1 MVHYIYVYP
10 LSNGMFVTF
19 CLFFY
24 NSLYP
29 FFLSI
34 SKNKKPK
41 MYAMKEEDCL
51 QTFHNLQDYQDQ
63 FLLHHHPQILPWS
76 SLPSFDPTHFPS
88 NPTRYPDPVHY
99 FNRRASS
106 SSSSFDYTDAF
117 VSPPPSM
124 DHHHPQNHL
133 RILSEALGPI
143 MRRGSSFGFDGEM
156 MGKMSA
162 QEVMD
167 AKALAAS
174 KSHSE
179 AERRRRE
186 RINTHL
192 AKLRSI
198 LPNTT
203 KTDKASLLAEVIQH
217 MKELKRQ
224 TSLITDTCQVPTES
238 DDLTVDTSYNDEEG
252 NLVIRASF
260 CCEDR
265 TDLMHDV
272 ISALKC
278 LRLRTLKAEIAT
290 VGGRVKNVLFLSREV
305 DEESNDAYCR
315 NFDCD
320 DVENDD
326 EEKRFNRVSSI
337 EEALKAVIEKCVNN
351 IDENNEN
358 NNLEKSSSGSI
369 KRQRTSKM

>member
-1 MVHYIYVYP
+1 
-10 LSNGMFVTF
+10 
-19 CLFFY
+19 
-24 NSLYP
+24 
-29 FFLSI
+29 
-34 SKNKKPK
+34 

-76 SLPSFDPTHFPS
+76 SSSLPSFDPTHFPS
-88 NPTRYPDPVHY
+88 NPTRYSDPVHC
-99 FNRRASS
+99 FDRRASASS
-106 SSSSFDYTDAF
+106 SSFNYNDSF

-124 DHHHPQNHL
+124 EHHQNHL

-143 MRRGSSFGFDGEM
+143 MRRGSSFGFDGEI
-156 MGKMSA
+156 MGKLSA

-224 TSLITDTCQVPTES
+224 TSLITDTCQVPTEP
-238 DDLTVDTSYNDEEG
+238 DDLTVDSAYNDEEG

-260 CCEDR
+260 CCQDR

-272 ISALKC
+272 INALKS

-290 VGGRVKNVLFLSREV
+290 VGGRVKNVLFLSRE
-305 DEESNDAYCR
+305 
-315 NFDCD
+315 
-320 DVENDD
+320 DD
-326 EEKRFNRVSSI
+326 EEDHDGDDMEGYDAERMMNDRVSSI
-337 EEALKAVIEKCVNN
+337 EEALKAVIEKCVHNN
-351 IDENNEN
+351 DESNDN

-369 KRQRTSKM
+369 KRQRTSKMVNRCYN

>member
-1 MVHYIYVYP
+1 
-10 LSNGMFVTF
+10 
-19 CLFFY
+19 
-24 NSLYP
+24 
-29 FFLSI
+29 
-34 SKNKKPK
+34 

-76 SLPSFDPTHFPS
+76 SASLPSFDPTHFPS
-88 NPTRYPDPVHY
+88 NPTRYSDPVHY

-106 SSSSFDYTDAF
+106 SSSFDYNDGF

-124 DHHHPQNHL
+124 DNHQNHL

-143 MRRGSSFGFDGEM
+143 MRRGSSFGFDGEI
-156 MGKMSA
+156 MGKLSA

-224 TSLITDTCQVPTES
+224 TSQITDTCQVPTEC
-238 DDLTVDTSYNDEEG
+238 DDLTVESSYNDEEG

-260 CCEDR
+260 CCQDR

-272 ISALKC
+272 INALKS

-290 VGGRVKNVLFLSREV
+290 VGGRVKNILFLSREYD
-305 DEESNDAYCR
+305 DEEDHDSYHR
-315 NFDCD
+315 NFDGD
-320 DVENDD
+320 DVEAYD
-326 EEKRFNRVSSI
+326 EERMMNNRVSVI
-337 EEALKAVIEKCVNN
+337 EEALKAVIEKCVHNN
-351 IDENNEN
+351 DESNDN

-369 KRQRTSKM
+369 KRQRTSKMVNRCYN

>member
-1 MVHYIYVYP
+1 
-10 LSNGMFVTF
+10 
-19 CLFFY
+19 
-24 NSLYP
+24 
-29 FFLSI
+29 
-34 SKNKKPK
+34 

-63 FLLHHHPQILPWS
+63 FLLQHHPQILPWA
-76 SLPSFDPTHFPS
+76 SLPSFDPSYFPS
-88 NPTRYPDPVHY
+88 NPTRYPDPVPY

-106 SSSSFDYTDAF
+106 SSSFEFTDGF
-117 VSPPPSM
+117 VSPPSM
-124 DHHHPQNHL
+124 DHHHPNHL
-133 RILSEALGPI
+133 RVLSEALGPL
-143 MRRGSSFGFDGEM
+143 MRRGSSFGFDDEI
-156 MGKMSA
+156 MGKLSA

-217 MKELKRQ
+217 MRELKRQ
-224 TSLITDTCQVPTES
+224 TSLITDTSQLPTEC
-238 DDLTVDTSYNDEEG
+238 DDLTVDSTYNDEEG
-252 NLVIRASF
+252 NLMIRVSF

-265 TDLMHDV
+265 TELMLD
-272 ISALKC
+272 IINALKP
-278 LRLRTLKAEIAT
+278 LRLRTLKAEITT
-290 VGGRVKNVLFLSREV
+290 VGGRVKNVLFLRRDDD
-305 DEESNDAYCR
+305 DEYRR
-315 NFDCD
+315 NFDGV
-320 DVENDD
+320 DVDNDYEEN
-326 EEKRFNRVSSI
+326 RCNRVSSI

-351 IDENNEN
+351 SDDN
-358 NNLEKSSSGSI
+358 NNLDKSSSGST
-369 KRQRTSKM
+369 KRQRTSKMVNRCYN

>member
-1 MVHYIYVYP
+1 
-10 LSNGMFVTF
+10 
-19 CLFFY
+19 
-24 NSLYP
+24 
-29 FFLSI
+29 
-34 SKNKKPK
+34 

-63 FLLHHHPQILPWS
+63 FLIHHHPQILPWS
-76 SLPSFDPTHFPS
+76 SLPSFDQTHFPS

-99 FNRRASS
+99 FNRRAPSS
-106 SSSSFDYTDAF
+106 SSPPFDYNEGF
-117 VSPPPSM
+117 VSPPM
-124 DHHHPQNHL
+124 DHQNHL

-143 MRRGSSFGFDGEM
+143 MRRGSSFGFDGEII
-156 MGKMSA
+156 GKLSA

-238 DDLTVDTSYNDEEG
+238 DDLTVDSSYNDEEG
-252 NLVIRASF
+252 NLVIRATF
-260 CCEDR
+260 CCQDR

-272 ISALKC
+272 INALKS

-290 VGGRVKNVLFLSREV
+290 VGGRVKNILFLSREY
-305 DEESNDAYCR
+305 DEEDHDQYRR
-315 NFDCD
+315 NFDGD
-320 DVENDD
+320 DVEGYD
-326 EEKRFNRVSSI
+326 EERMMNNRVSSI
-337 EEALKAVIEKCVNN
+337 EEALKAVIEKCVHNN
-351 IDENNEN
+351 DESNDN

-369 KRQRTSKM
+369 KRQRTSKMANRCYN